1 MSNGACLEALW
12 KRLSQKD
19 LLKDTTKEKAPNNT
33 PALSKCANIDIC
45 VVGTSNQLFIKGS

>member
-33 PALSKCANIDIC
+33 PALSKCTNIDIC